1 MTMMMMK
8 TNFNPMIILFFCI
21 LLNGCAQPFPWFGDS
36 PPEKKPRPAVVW
48 NATDPAVASVAA
60 LNAFPAVPA
69 SVEAMNSFPAVPL
82 NWTTAEGSL
91 SEKALAAKNAASG
104 KPQAIAPPR
113 RTSSALRGKNTSQ
126 FHPMIAKI
134 SDEVGVDEDLLH
146 AMIKVESNYQSHA
159 VSHKGARGLLQVM
172 PATGKRFGY
181 SNLMDP
187 EENLRAGATYMK
199 WLIEHFDNDLTLALA
214 GYNAGEGA
222 VRKYGRKVPPYK
234 ETRNYVKKVLGH
246 YQQPL
251 AEDKKVARVLP
262 KPPMQAQENI
272 TATVETAEMSTKD
285 LTSKLLGLLISRPN
299 NSAQSSHTGL
309 TGEHAVL

>member
-1 MTMMMMK
+1 MMMK
-8 TNFNPMIILFFCI
+8 TNFNPMIILFFCT
-21 LLNGCAQPFPWFGDS
+21 LLNGCAQPFPWLGDS

-69 SVEAMNSFPAVPL
+69 SVEAMNSFPTVPL
-82 NWTTAEGSL
+82 NWTTAEDSL
-91 SEKALAAKNAASG
+91 AEKALAVKSAST
-104 KPQAIAPPR
+104 KPQAIGQQR
-113 RTSSALRGKNTSQ
+113 RTSPTTRGKTASQ

-251 AEDKKVARVLP
+251 AGDKKVANVLP

-285 LTSKLLGLLISRPN
+285 LTSKLLGLLISRPHDP
-299 NSAQSSHTGL
+299 AQSSRAEL
-309 TGEHAVL
+309 SGEHAVL